1 MRSFL
6 AKLYPLVLLPW
17 SPPPALSFNVN
28 VIPTSDKPDV
38 EAVNNTHLLVEY
50 RNAFTIYDFARVR
63 KVLLL
68 GYLGKRTEKLAEA
81 VKYPKGEKDN
91 SSEQSLVEGQRLIV
105 ETDICQEFTYPQ
117 SLILRVFSHG
127 SSNAADNV
135 FEYSPTALI
144 EKYSNY
150 WICAENRSSVR
161 LTKDNF
167 DIFPI
172 LTCLQNIQFE
182 SFGMGY
188 KQNPELKFEQSNIL
202 KVPVLNHI
210 DLKINHNEQIV
221 ELISCR
227 NQSRINVLLRN
238 SDPWICRTEAN
249 TTLALKTQWED
260 FSLTF
265 RLNEDITEDL
275 VANLDVTIMEP
286 SGHYL
291 KTSMKVPL
299 TVCPILNSREPK
311 YFNGEDHGNDDSDR
325 RDHNHDNYESP
336 QKKSQKHSDQIKEK
350 QKDFVLVVG
359 APVFLISA
367 LAILIIIGICVH
379 RRTTNR

>member
-50 RNAFTIYDFARVR
+50 RYAFTIYDFARVR

-144 EKYSNY
+144 EIP
-150 WICAENRSSVR
+150 W
-161 LTKDNF
+161 
-167 DIFPI
+167 
-172 LTCLQNIQFE
+172 
-182 SFGMGY
+182 
-188 KQNPELKFEQSNIL
+188 
-202 KVPVLNHI
+202 VP
-210 DLKINHNEQIV
+210 
-221 ELISCR
+221 
-227 NQSRINVLLRN
+227 
-238 SDPWICRTEAN
+238 
-249 TTLALKTQWED
+249 
-260 FSLTF
+260 
-265 RLNEDITEDL
+265 
-275 VANLDVTIMEP
+275 
-286 SGHYL
+286 Y
-291 KTSMKVPL
+291 
-299 TVCPILNSREPK
+299 
-311 YFNGEDHGNDDSDR
+311 Y
-325 RDHNHDNYESP
+325 
-336 QKKSQKHSDQIKEK
+336 
-350 QKDFVLVVG
+350 
-359 APVFLISA
+359 VFLIFPVISA
-367 LAILIIIGICVH
+367 LL
-379 RRTTNR
+379 

>member
-1 MRSFL
+1 MKSFL
-6 AKLYPLVLLPW
+6 AKLYALVFFHW

-28 VIPTSDKPDV
+28 VIPTSDKPDI
-38 EAVNNTHLLVEY
+38 EPVNNTHFLIDY
-50 RNAFTIYDFARVR
+50 RSAFTIYDFARVR

-81 VKYPKGEKDN
+81 VRYHKGEKEN

-144 EKYSNY
+144 EEYSNY
-150 WICAENRSSVR
+150 WICAENRTSVR

-188 KQNPELKFEQSNIL
+188 KQNPELKFELSNIL

-227 NQSRINVLLRN
+227 NQSRLNVLLRN

-249 TTLALKTQWED
+249 TTVALKTQWED

-265 RLNEDITEDL
+265 RLNGDITEDM
-275 VANLDVTIMEP
+275 VANLDLTIMEP

-299 TVCPILNSREPK
+299 NVCPILNSREPK
-311 YFNGEDHGNDDSDR
+311 YFYGEAHGNDYSDKDNR
-325 RDHNHDNYESP
+325 DNYESP
-336 QKKSQKHSDQIKEK
+336 QKKSQKHRNQITEK

-359 APVFLISA
+359 VPVFVISA

-379 RRTTNR
+379 RRRLNR

>member
-1 MRSFL
+1 MKSFL
-6 AKLYPLVLLPW
+6 AKLYALIFFHW

-28 VIPTSDKPDV
+28 VIPTSDKPDI
-38 EAVNNTHLLVEY
+38 EPVNNTHFLVDY
-50 RNAFTIYDFARVR
+50 RSAFTIYDFARVR

-81 VKYPKGEKDN
+81 VRYHKGEKEN

-105 ETDICQEFTYPQ
+105 ETGICQEFTYPQ

-144 EKYSNY
+144 EEYSNY
-150 WICAENRSSVR
+150 WICAENRTSVR

-227 NQSRINVLLRN
+227 NQSRLNVLLRN

-265 RLNEDITEDL
+265 RLNGDTTEDL
-275 VANLDVTIMEP
+275 VANLDVIIMEP

-299 TVCPILNSREPK
+299 NVCPILNSREPK
-311 YFNGEDHGNDDSDR
+311 YFDGEAHGNDYSDKDNR
-325 RDHNHDNYESP
+325 DNYESP
-336 QKKSQKHSDQIKEK
+336 QKKSQKHRNQITEK

-359 APVFLISA
+359 VPVFVISA

-379 RRTTNR
+379 RRRLNR

>member
-1 MRSFL
+1 MKSFL
-6 AKLYPLVLLPW
+6 AKLYALIFFHW

-28 VIPTSDKPDV
+28 VIPTSDKPDI
-38 EAVNNTHLLVEY
+38 EPVNNTHLLVDY
-50 RNAFTIYDFARVR
+50 RSAFTIYDFARVR

-81 VKYPKGEKDN
+81 VRYHKGEKEN

-144 EKYSNY
+144 EEYSNY
-150 WICAENRSSVR
+150 WICAENRTSVR

-227 NQSRINVLLRN
+227 NQSRLNVLLRN

-265 RLNEDITEDL
+265 RLNGDITEDM
-275 VANLDVTIMEP
+275 VANLDLTIMEP

-299 TVCPILNSREPK
+299 NVCPILNSREPK
-311 YFNGEDHGNDDSDR
+311 YFNGEAHGNDYSDKDNR
-325 RDHNHDNYESP
+325 DNYESP
-336 QKKSQKHSDQIKEK
+336 QKKSQKHRNQITEK

-359 APVFLISA
+359 VPVFVISA

-379 RRTTNR
+379 RRRLNR

>member
-1 MRSFL
+1 MKSFL
-6 AKLYPLVLLPW
+6 AKLYALIFFHW

-28 VIPTSDKPDV
+28 VIATSDKPDI
-38 EAVNNTHLLVEY
+38 EPINNTHFLVDY
-50 RNAFTIYDFARVR
+50 RSAFTIYDFARVR

-81 VKYPKGEKDN
+81 VRYHKGEKEN

-105 ETDICQEFTYPQ
+105 ETGICQEFTYPQ

-144 EKYSNY
+144 EEYSNY
-150 WICAENRSSVR
+150 WICAENRTSVR

-227 NQSRINVLLRN
+227 NQSRLNVLLRN

-249 TTLALKTQWED
+249 TTVALKTQWED

-265 RLNEDITEDL
+265 RLNGDITEDM
-275 VANLDVTIMEP
+275 VANLDLTIMEP

-299 TVCPILNSREPK
+299 NVCPILNSREPK
-311 YFNGEDHGNDDSDR
+311 YFNGEAHGNDYSDKDNR
-325 RDHNHDNYESP
+325 DNYESP
-336 QKKSQKHSDQIKEK
+336 QKKSQKHRNQITKK

-359 APVFLISA
+359 VPVFVISA

-379 RRTTNR
+379 RRRLNR

>member
-1 MRSFL
+1 MKSFL
-6 AKLYPLVLLPW
+6 GKLYALVFFNW
-17 SPPPALSFNVN
+17 SPPPALSFNV
-28 VIPTSDKPDV
+28 IPTSDKPDI
-38 EAVNNTHLLVEY
+38 EPVNITHLLVDY

-81 VKYPKGEKDN
+81 VRYHKGEKEN
-91 SSEQSLVEGQRLIV
+91 TSEQSLVEGQRLIV

-144 EKYSNY
+144 EEYSNY
-150 WICAENRSSVR
+150 WICAENRTSVR

-227 NQSRINVLLRN
+227 NQSRLNVLLRN

-265 RLNEDITEDL
+265 RLNGDTTEDL
-275 VANLDVTIMEP
+275 VANLDVIIMEP

-299 TVCPILNSREPK
+299 NVCPILNSREPK
-311 YFNGEDHGNDDSDR
+311 YFNGEAHGNDDSDKDNR
-325 RDHNHDNYESP
+325 DNYESP
-336 QKKSQKHSDQIKEK
+336 QKKSQKHRNQITEK

-359 APVFLISA
+359 VPVFVISA

-379 RRTTNR
+379 RRRLNR

>member
-1 MRSFL
+1 MKSFL
-6 AKLYPLVLLPW
+6 GKLYALVFFNW
-17 SPPPALSFNVN
+17 SPPPALSFNV
-28 VIPTSDKPDV
+28 IPTSDKPDI
-38 EAVNNTHLLVEY
+38 EPVNITHLLVDY
-50 RNAFTIYDFARVR
+50 RSAFTIYDFARVR

-81 VKYPKGEKDN
+81 VRYHKGEKEN

-105 ETDICQEFTYPQ
+105 ETGICQEFTYPQ

-144 EKYSNY
+144 EEYSNY
-150 WICAENRSSVR
+150 WICAENRTSVR

-227 NQSRINVLLRN
+227 NQSRLNVLLRN

-249 TTLALKTQWED
+249 TTVALKTQWED

-265 RLNEDITEDL
+265 RLNGDITEDM
-275 VANLDVTIMEP
+275 VANLDLTIMEP

-299 TVCPILNSREPK
+299 NVCPILNSREPK
-311 YFNGEDHGNDDSDR
+311 YFNGEAHGNDYSDKDNR
-325 RDHNHDNYESP
+325 DNYESP
-336 QKKSQKHSDQIKEK
+336 QKKSQKHRNQITKK

-359 APVFLISA
+359 VPVFVISA

-379 RRTTNR
+379 RRRLNR

>member
-1 MRSFL
+1 MKSFL
-6 AKLYPLVLLPW
+6 AKLYALIFFHW

-28 VIPTSDKPDV
+28 VIATSDKPDI
-38 EAVNNTHLLVEY
+38 EPINNTHFLVDY
-50 RNAFTIYDFARVR
+50 RSAFTIYDFARVR

-81 VKYPKGEKDN
+81 VRYHKGEKEKT
-91 SSEQSLVEGQRLIV
+91 SEQSLVEGQRLIV

-144 EKYSNY
+144 EEYSNY
-150 WICAENRSSVR
+150 WICAENRTSVR

-227 NQSRINVLLRN
+227 NQSRLNVLLRN

-249 TTLALKTQWED
+249 TTVALKTQWED

-265 RLNEDITEDL
+265 RLNGDITEDM
-275 VANLDVTIMEP
+275 VANLDLTIMEP

-299 TVCPILNSREPK
+299 NVCPILNSREPK
-311 YFNGEDHGNDDSDR
+311 YLNGEAHGNDYSDKDNR
-325 RDHNHDNYESP
+325 DNYESP
-336 QKKSQKHSDQIKEK
+336 QKKSQKHRNQITKK

-359 APVFLISA
+359 VPVFVISA

-379 RRTTNR
+379 RRRLNR

>member
-1 MRSFL
+1 MKSFL
-6 AKLYPLVLLPW
+6 GKLYALVFFNW
-17 SPPPALSFNVN
+17 SPPPALSFNV
-28 VIPTSDKPDV
+28 IPTSDKPDI
-38 EAVNNTHLLVEY
+38 EPVNITHLLVDY

-81 VKYPKGEKDN
+81 VRYHKGEKEN
-91 SSEQSLVEGQRLIV
+91 TSEQSLVEGQRLIV

-144 EKYSNY
+144 EEYSNY
-150 WICAENRSSVR
+150 WICAENRTSVR

-227 NQSRINVLLRN
+227 NQSRLNVLLRN

-249 TTLALKTQWED
+249 TTVALKTQWED

-265 RLNEDITEDL
+265 RLNGDTTEDL
-275 VANLDVTIMEP
+275 VANLDVIIMEP

-299 TVCPILNSREPK
+299 NVCPILNSREPK
-311 YFNGEDHGNDDSDR
+311 YFNGEAHGNDYSDKDNR
-325 RDHNHDNYESP
+325 DNYESP
-336 QKKSQKHSDQIKEK
+336 QKKSQKHRNQITKK

-359 APVFLISA
+359 VPVFVISA

-379 RRTTNR
+379 RRRLNR

>member
-1 MRSFL
+1 MKSFL
-6 AKLYPLVLLPW
+6 GKLYALVFFNW
-17 SPPPALSFNVN
+17 SPPPALSFNV
-28 VIPTSDKPDV
+28 IPTSDKPDI
-38 EAVNNTHLLVEY
+38 EPVNITQLLVDY

-81 VKYPKGEKDN
+81 VRYHKGEKEN
-91 SSEQSLVEGQRLIV
+91 TSEQSLVEGQRLIV

-144 EKYSNY
+144 EEYSNY
-150 WICAENRSSVR
+150 WICAENRTSVR

-227 NQSRINVLLRN
+227 NQSRLNVLLRN

-265 RLNEDITEDL
+265 RLNGDITEDM
-275 VANLDVTIMEP
+275 VANLDLTIMEP

-299 TVCPILNSREPK
+299 NVCPILNSREPK
-311 YFNGEDHGNDDSDR
+311 YFNGEAHGNDYSDKDNR
-325 RDHNHDNYESP
+325 DNYESP
-336 QKKSQKHSDQIKEK
+336 QKKSQKHRNQITKK

-359 APVFLISA
+359 VPVFVISA

-379 RRTTNR
+379 RRRLNR

>member
-1 MRSFL
+1 MKSFL
-6 AKLYPLVLLPW
+6 GKLYALVFFNW
-17 SPPPALSFNVN
+17 SPPPALSFNV
-28 VIPTSDKPDV
+28 IPTSDKPDI
-38 EAVNNTHLLVEY
+38 EPVNITHLLVDY

-81 VKYPKGEKDN
+81 VRYHKGEKEN
-91 SSEQSLVEGQRLIV
+91 TSEQSLVEGQRLIV

-144 EKYSNY
+144 EEYSNY
-150 WICAENRSSVR
+150 WICAENRTSVR

-227 NQSRINVLLRN
+227 NQSRLNVLLRN

-265 RLNEDITEDL
+265 RLNGDTTEDL
-275 VANLDVTIMEP
+275 VANLDVIIMEP

-299 TVCPILNSREPK
+299 NVCPILNSREPK
-311 YFNGEDHGNDDSDR
+311 YFDGEAHGNDYSDKDNR
-325 RDHNHDNYESP
+325 DNYESP
-336 QKKSQKHSDQIKEK
+336 QKKSQKHRNQITKK

-359 APVFLISA
+359 VPVFVISA

-379 RRTTNR
+379 RRRLNR

>member
-1 MRSFL
+1 MKSFL
-6 AKLYPLVLLPW
+6 AKLYALIFFHW

-28 VIPTSDKPDV
+28 VIATSDKPDI
-38 EAVNNTHLLVEY
+38 EPVNNTHLLVDY
-50 RNAFTIYDFARVR
+50 RSAFTIYDFARVR

-81 VKYPKGEKDN
+81 VRYHKGEKEN

-144 EKYSNY
+144 EEYSNY
-150 WICAENRSSVR
+150 WICAENRTSVR

-227 NQSRINVLLRN
+227 NQSRLNVLLRN

-265 RLNEDITEDL
+265 RLNGDITEDM
-275 VANLDVTIMEP
+275 VANLDLTIMEP

-299 TVCPILNSREPK
+299 NVCPILNSREPK
-311 YFNGEDHGNDDSDR
+311 YFNGEAHGNDYSDKDNR
-325 RDHNHDNYESP
+325 DNYESP
-336 QKKSQKHSDQIKEK
+336 QKKSQKHRNQITEK

-359 APVFLISA
+359 VPVFVISA

-379 RRTTNR
+379 RRRLNR

>member
-1 MRSFL
+1 MKSFL
-6 AKLYPLVLLPW
+6 AKFYALVFFYW
-17 SPPPALSFNVN
+17 FPPPALSFNVN
-28 VIPTSDKPDV
+28 VIPTSDKPDI
-38 EAVNNTHLLVEY
+38 EPVNNTHFLVDY
-50 RNAFTIYDFARVR
+50 RSAFTIYDFARVR

-81 VKYPKGEKDN
+81 VRYHKGEKEKT
-91 SSEQSLVEGQRLIV
+91 SEQSLVEGQRLIV
-105 ETDICQEFTYPQ
+105 ETGICQEFTYPQ

-144 EKYSNY
+144 EEYSNY
-150 WICAENRSSVR
+150 WICAENRTSVR

-188 KQNPELKFEQSNIL
+188 KQNPKLKFELSNIL

-227 NQSRINVLLRN
+227 NQSRLNVLLRN

-265 RLNEDITEDL
+265 RLNGDTTEDL
-275 VANLDVTIMEP
+275 VANLDVIIMEP

-299 TVCPILNSREPK
+299 NVCPILNSREPK
-311 YFNGEDHGNDDSDR
+311 YFNGEAHGNDYSDK
-325 RDHNHDNYESP
+325 DHNRDNYESP
-336 QKKSQKHSDQIKEK
+336 QKKSQKHRNQITKK

-359 APVFLISA
+359 VPVFVISA

-379 RRTTNR
+379 RRRLNR

>member
-1 MRSFL
+1 MKSFL
-6 AKLYPLVLLPW
+6 AKLYALIFFHW
-17 SPPPALSFNVN
+17 SPPPALSFNV
-28 VIPTSDKPDV
+28 IPTSDKPDI
-38 EAVNNTHLLVEY
+38 EPVNNTHLLVDY
-50 RNAFTIYDFARVR
+50 RSAFTIYDFARVR

-81 VKYPKGEKDN
+81 VRYHKGEKEN

-105 ETDICQEFTYPQ
+105 ETGICQEFTYPQ

-144 EKYSNY
+144 EEYSNY
-150 WICAENRSSVR
+150 WICAENRTSVR

-227 NQSRINVLLRN
+227 NQSRLNVLLRN

-265 RLNEDITEDL
+265 RLNGDITEDM
-275 VANLDVTIMEP
+275 VANLDLTIMEP

-299 TVCPILNSREPK
+299 NVCPILNSREPK
-311 YFNGEDHGNDDSDR
+311 YFYGEAHGNDYSDKDNR
-325 RDHNHDNYESP
+325 DNYESP
-336 QKKSQKHSDQIKEK
+336 QKKSQKHRNQITKK

-359 APVFLISA
+359 VPVFVISA

-379 RRTTNR
+379 RRRLNR

>member
-1 MRSFL
+1 MKSFL
-6 AKLYPLVLLPW
+6 GKLYALVFFNW
-17 SPPPALSFNVN
+17 SPPPALSFNV
-28 VIPTSDKPDV
+28 IPTSDKPDI
-38 EAVNNTHLLVEY
+38 EPVNITHLLVDY

-81 VKYPKGEKDN
+81 VRYHKGEKEN

-105 ETDICQEFTYPQ
+105 ETGICQEFTYPQ

-144 EKYSNY
+144 EEYSNY
-150 WICAENRSSVR
+150 WICAENRTSVR

-227 NQSRINVLLRN
+227 NQSRLNVLLRN

-249 TTLALKTQWED
+249 TTVALKTRWED

-265 RLNEDITEDL
+265 RLNGDITEDM
-275 VANLDVTIMEP
+275 VANLDLTIMEP

-299 TVCPILNSREPK
+299 NVCPILNSREPK
-311 YFNGEDHGNDDSDR
+311 YFNGEAHGNDYSDKDNR
-325 RDHNHDNYESP
+325 DNYESP
-336 QKKSQKHSDQIKEK
+336 QKKSQKHRNQITKK

-359 APVFLISA
+359 VPVFVISA

-379 RRTTNR
+379 RRRLNR

>member
-1 MRSFL
+1 MKSFL
-6 AKLYPLVLLPW
+6 GKLYALVFFNW
-17 SPPPALSFNVN
+17 SPPPALSFNV
-28 VIPTSDKPDV
+28 IPTSDKPDI
-38 EAVNNTHLLVEY
+38 EPVNITHLLVDY

-81 VKYPKGEKDN
+81 VRYHKGEKEN

-105 ETDICQEFTYPQ
+105 ETGICQEFTYPQ

-144 EKYSNY
+144 EEYSNY
-150 WICAENRSSVR
+150 WICAENRTSVR

-227 NQSRINVLLRN
+227 NQSRLNVLLRN

-265 RLNEDITEDL
+265 RLNGDITEDM
-275 VANLDVTIMEP
+275 VANLDLTIMEP

-299 TVCPILNSREPK
+299 NVCPILNSREPK
-311 YFNGEDHGNDDSDR
+311 YFNGEAHGNDYSDKDNR
-325 RDHNHDNYESP
+325 DNYESP
-336 QKKSQKHSDQIKEK
+336 QKKSQKHRNQITKK

-359 APVFLISA
+359 VPVFVISA

-379 RRTTNR
+379 RRRLNR

>member
-1 MRSFL
+1 MKSFL
-6 AKLYPLVLLPW
+6 GKLYALVFFNW
-17 SPPPALSFNVN
+17 SPPPALSFNV
-28 VIPTSDKPDV
+28 IPTSDKPDI
-38 EAVNNTHLLVEY
+38 EPVNITQLLVDY

-81 VKYPKGEKDN
+81 VRYYKGEKEN
-91 SSEQSLVEGQRLIV
+91 TSEQSLVEGQRLIV

-144 EKYSNY
+144 EEYSNY
-150 WICAENRSSVR
+150 WICAENRTSVR

-188 KQNPELKFEQSNIL
+188 KQNPELKFELSNIL

-227 NQSRINVLLRN
+227 NQSRLNVLLRN

-249 TTLALKTQWED
+249 TTVALKTQWED

-265 RLNEDITEDL
+265 RLNGDITEDM
-275 VANLDVTIMEP
+275 VANLDLTIMEP

-299 TVCPILNSREPK
+299 NVCPILNSREPK
-311 YFNGEDHGNDDSDR
+311 YFNGEAHGNDYSDKDNR
-325 RDHNHDNYESP
+325 DNYESP
-336 QKKSQKHSDQIKEK
+336 QKKSQKHRNQITKK

-359 APVFLISA
+359 VPVFVISA

-379 RRTTNR
+379 RRRLNR

>member
-1 MRSFL
+1 MKSFL
-6 AKLYPLVLLPW
+6 AKLYALIFFHW

-28 VIPTSDKPDV
+28 VIPTSDKPDI
-38 EAVNNTHLLVEY
+38 EPVNNTHLLVDY
-50 RNAFTIYDFARVR
+50 RSAFTIYDFARVR

-81 VKYPKGEKDN
+81 VRYHKGEKEN

-144 EKYSNY
+144 EEYSNY
-150 WICAENRSSVR
+150 WICAENRTSVR

-227 NQSRINVLLRN
+227 NQSRLNVLLRN

-265 RLNEDITEDL
+265 RLNGDITEDM
-275 VANLDVTIMEP
+275 VANLDLTIMEP

-299 TVCPILNSREPK
+299 NVCPILNSREPK
-311 YFNGEDHGNDDSDR
+311 YYNGEAHGNDDSDKDNR
-325 RDHNHDNYESP
+325 DNYESP
-336 QKKSQKHSDQIKEK
+336 QKKSQKHRNQITEK

-359 APVFLISA
+359 VPVFVISA

-379 RRTTNR
+379 RRRLNR